1 VSFLVD
7 TNVLSELRKR
17 ARGNPNVY
25 TWTEAT
31 GWHALYTSW
40 IAIAEMKRGVE
51 LIRRHDK
58 PQTIVLQAWM
68 EKVLELLRDRILP
81 VDQAVAEIWADL
93 MVPNPRSPLDT
104 LIAATAR
111 AHGLTLV
118 TRNVRD
124 FAGTGVDLLNPWNDD
139 QA

>member
-7 TNVLSELRKR
+7 TNVLSELRKGS
-17 ARGNPNVY
+17 RGDRNVHA
-25 TWTEAT
+25 WTEAT
-31 GWHALYTSW
+31 GWNALHTSW
-40 IAIAEMKRGVE
+40 VAFAEMKRGVQ
-51 LIRRHDK
+51 LIRRRDK
-58 PQTIVLQAWM
+58 PQAIVLQVWM
-68 EKVLELLRDRILP
+68 EKVLELLHDRIHP
-81 VDQAVAEIWADL
+81 VDRAVAEIWADL

-124 FAGTGVDLLNPWNDD
+124 FAGTGIDLLDPWAY
-139 QA
+139 QP